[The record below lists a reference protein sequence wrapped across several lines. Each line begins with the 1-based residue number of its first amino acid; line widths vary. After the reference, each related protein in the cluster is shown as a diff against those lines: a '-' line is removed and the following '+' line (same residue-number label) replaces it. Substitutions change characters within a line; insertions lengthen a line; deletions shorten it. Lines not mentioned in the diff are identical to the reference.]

1 MFFFSSLLVHNKYVF
16 ADGHVSGTGY
26 TPTGLLYAKSV
37 GWGWLWVRQHRSRN
51 RLSAC
56 GTHTCQ
62 SHLTPFSFFCRKYH
76 VLVDVAGNGKGLE
89 RAATRRSRT
98 SSEIP
103 CKFPGNSAKRL
114 RY

>member
-1 MFFFSSLLVHNKYVF
+1 MFFISSLLVHNKYVF

-62 SHLTPFSFFCRKYH
+62 SHLTPFSFFVVNIMCWLMLLGTER
-76 VLVDVAGNGKGLE
+76 GG